1 MTSMRVI
8 AVASLGTLL
17 CGQHLAAQTPFGYR
31 EYALGSSVAS
41 VVKISKTRDDQTK
54 TLHER
59 PARIQEHE
67 WRAPYVSS
75 GTELADPVRDV
86 IFSFYDD
93 QLYQVVVTYDRDR
106 IEGLTNDDLIESISA
121 TYGVPL
127 LRHSKAAAKTLMA
140 DLPVETTIVAQW
152 EDAGSELT
160 LTRDTYSPQFQL
172 VLISKSL
179 NPRARAAITEALRLD
194 AVEAPRRERGLRTKE
209 AADARAASQKARVVN
224 KAAFKP

>member
-1 MTSMRVI
+1 MTSIRVI
-8 AVASLGTLL
+8 AVASVGALL
-17 CGQHLAAQTPFGYR
+17 YSQHLAAQTPFQYR

-41 VVKISKTRDDQTK
+41 VVKISKTREEATE

-86 IFSFYDD
+86 LFSFYDD
-93 QLYQVVVTYDRDR
+93 QLYQIVVTYDRDR
-106 IEGLTNDDLIESISA
+106 MEGLTSDDVIESISA
-121 TYGVPL
+121 TYGLPL
-127 LRHSKAAAKTLMA
+127 LRHARAAQKMPLA
-140 DLPVETTIVAQW
+140 DLGAETTVVGQW
-152 EDAGSELT
+152 EDAGSVLT

-179 NPRARAAITEALRLD
+179 NARARVAIREALRLD
-194 AVEAPRRERGLRTKE
+194 IQEAPQRERDLHTKK

>member
-1 MTSMRVI
+1 
-8 AVASLGTLL
+8 
-17 CGQHLAAQTPFGYR
+17 
-31 EYALGSSVAS
+31 
-41 VVKISKTRDDQTK
+41 
-54 TLHER
+54 
-59 PARIQEHE
+59 
-67 WRAPYVSS
+67 VSS

-127 LRHSKAAAKTLMA
+127 LRHSRAAAKTLMA

-152 EDAGSELT
+152 EDAGSVLT
-160 LTRDTYSPQFQL
+160 LTRDTYSPQFKL

-179 NPRARAAITEALRLD
+179 NPRGRAAITEALRLD
-194 AVEAPRRERGLRTKE
+194 AVEAPRRERDLRTKE
-209 AADARAASQKARVVN
+209 ASDARAASQKARVVN
-224 KAAFKP
+224 RAAFKP

>member
-1 MTSMRVI
+1 MTSIRVV
-8 AVASLGTLL
+8 ALASLGALL
-17 CGQHLAAQTPFGYR
+17 CSQHLAAQTPFQYR
-31 EYALGSSVAS
+31 GYALGSSVAS
-41 VVKISKTRDDQTK
+41 VVKISKTREEATE

-67 WRAPYVSS
+67 WRAPYVSA

-86 IFSFYDD
+86 LFSFYDD
-93 QLYQVVVTYDRDR
+93 QLYQIVVTYDRDR
-106 IEGLTNDDLIESISA
+106 MEGLTNDDLIEAISA

-127 LRHSKAAAKTLMA
+127 LRHARAAQKTPLGDGSA
-140 DLPVETTIVAQW
+140 ETTVVAQW
-152 EDAGSELT
+152 EDADSVLT

-179 NPRARAAITEALRLD
+179 NARARVAIREALRLD
-194 AVEAPRRERGLRTKE
+194 TQEAPQRERDLRTKE